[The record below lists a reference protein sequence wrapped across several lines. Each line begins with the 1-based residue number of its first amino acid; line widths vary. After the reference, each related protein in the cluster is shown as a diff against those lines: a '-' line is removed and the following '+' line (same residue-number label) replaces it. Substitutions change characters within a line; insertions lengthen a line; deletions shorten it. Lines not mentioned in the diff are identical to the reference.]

1 MTKFGTSLNLL
12 TNKIFLIIM
21 LYLCCSL
28 VLSQIFPLCCLL
40 KIAWI
45 CSTLLR
51 IPALYTLWT
60 PLGWPLCLKSIV
72 LVLVRRKNGKNS
84 WQCSGWVCESVFK
97 RETPLF
103 LSNVEQ
109 IHCPLLPNH
118 WQIAKNQLFFHAF
131 ERVFYYPYKVYI
143 YTVHTHNRISWS
155 KSLDML
161 YNPDPYVKTERNF

>member
-1 MTKFGTSLNLL
+1 MINFKNSDFCKFWPSCLNSSKSREHFYGRFHRPLALL
-12 TNKIFLIIM
+12 IHH
-21 LYLCCSL
+21 
-28 VLSQIFPLCCLL
+28 
-40 KIAWI
+40 W
-45 CSTLLR
+45 TLLSSAVQVR
-51 IPALYTLWT
+51 SLSVHFCVILPFTHCG
-60 PLGWPLCLKSIV
+60 GWPLCLKSIV

-109 IHCPLLPNH
+109 IHCPLLPNR

-143 YTVHTHNRISWS
+143 YSTYTQQDILVEIIRHA
-155 KSLDML
+155 L
-161 YNPDPYVKTERNF
+161 

>member
-1 MTKFGTSLNLL
+1 MQLGFITHFLRLLPALNLL
-12 TNKIFLIIM
+12 GFAVHSRIFLPFTH
-21 LYLCCSL
+21 CG
-28 VLSQIFPLCCLL
+28 
-40 KIAWI
+40 
-45 CSTLLR
+45 
-51 IPALYTLWT
+51 
-60 PLGWPLCLKSIV
+60 GWPLCLKSIV

-161 YNPDPYVKTERNF
+161 YNRFQGECREESQTRYSELGSRLFG